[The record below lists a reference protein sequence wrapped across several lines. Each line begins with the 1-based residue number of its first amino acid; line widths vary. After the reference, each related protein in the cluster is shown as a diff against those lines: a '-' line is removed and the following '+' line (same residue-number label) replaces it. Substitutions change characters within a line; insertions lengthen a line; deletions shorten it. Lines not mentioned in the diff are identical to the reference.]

1 MNDEEILFSIA
12 LAKTFPLN
20 SGVQNVLLDHFGS
33 AKAVYDSR
41 FDVEEALP
49 GASVNFQRALA
60 QMDLYLDLATRELD
74 FAANEGVDC
83 LCREDDRY
91 PRRLRECGDAPI
103 VIFYKGT
110 ADLNARHVVSM
121 VGTRHCT
128 EYGKT
133 FCRNF
138 MRDFARECPDAVVVS
153 GLAYGIDIAAH
164 REALEQGLPTM
175 AVLAHGMEQI
185 YPLPHKKTAEQ
196 MVSWGGLL
204 TEYTSYSK
212 INKVN
217 FVSRNRIVAGLA
229 DAVIVV
235 ESRERGGSLITAR
248 LANEYNR
255 DVFALPGRVSDE
267 VSVGCNALIKEDK
280 ATLLESAAD
289 FVSRMGWETGQ
300 RRQPVQREIFPELT
314 EKEAAIVGCLRGADY
329 GKNVALLS
337 VETNLPPQ
345 TLTVLLYD
353 LETKGVV
360 RLTGGGRYVLL

>member
-1 MNDEEILFSIA
+1 MNDEEKLFLIA

-49 GASVNFQRALA
+49 GASINFQRTIA
-60 QMDLYLDLATRELD
+60 QMDLYLDLATKELD
-74 FAANEGVDC
+74 YAARESIYC
-83 LCREDDRY
+83 ICRDDDRY
-91 PRRLRECGDAPI
+91 PRRLRECEDAPI

-138 MRDFARECPDAVVVS
+138 MRDFAQECSDAVVVS
-153 GLAYGIDIAAH
+153 GLAYGIDITAH
-164 REALEQGLPTM
+164 REALEHGLQTVG
-175 AVLAHGMEQI
+175 VLAHGMEQI
-185 YPLPHKKTAEQ
+185 YPLSHRRTAEQ
-196 MVSWGGLL
+196 MMDQGGLL

-255 DVFALPGRVSDE
+255 DVFALPGRASDDVSA
-267 VSVGCNALIKEDK
+267 GCNALIKDDK

-289 FVSRMGWETGQ
+289 LVSRMGWETGQ
-300 RRQPVQREIFPELT
+300 KRQPVQREIFPELT
-314 EKEAAIVGCLRGADY
+314 EEEATIVSCLRGADY
-329 GKNVALLS
+329 GKNVALLG

-345 TLTVLLYD
+345 KLTVVLYD

-360 RLTGGGRYVLL
+360 RLTGGDRYVLL